1 MSYLDVAAR
10 LYRYSFTDTLLIHA
24 QRPDATACAELEL
37 WNQKMSRWV
46 NRGAKGIALLDDTG
60 PRTRLRY
67 VFDIADTHLVRGG
80 RTPLLWNLDS
90 REHEQAILDHLADT
104 YGLSQTDSMNTA
116 LMELAQ
122 QLTADN
128 LDEAMDG
135 LAYEVAGTFLEE
147 LDEDNI
153 RVRFREL
160 MTNSIFYTLSRRC
173 GQEPMAVLDDD
184 DFIRIVDFNKL
195 PVLSF
200 LGNAVSEQCEAVLF
214 DIGRE
219 MRKIYKKEITQQLEK
234 SVDSLYNTNT
244 DFSTLK
250 RENKE
255 TTTKGGQEN
264 GVDVLP
270 QGRLSVPES
279 GREGRAA
286 DHREVRDAAQDVP
299 ERESQ
304 ELVSEYADERQAE
317 PASGADRGSSGEP
330 GGNPAGQP
338 EREVSGTEQGAGPA
352 GMGGAPEQPD
362 GDGRRDRLEG
372 IGVQL
377 TESTTEQDLSEAEE
391 EIASAFSLPDLPT
404 VEQQIRAIEAPIQA
418 RYADEIALDPE
429 VVDEILR
436 TGSNRSK
443 GQLRLIYNFMVEE
456 TPEEY
461 TEFVKNE
468 YGTGGKGFEIDGAKY
483 AVWFDDLGLRIAA
496 GSTAKGGTIVNAF
509 LSWEDVSNRIH
520 ELLRQG
526 EYAPQAVLDA
536 ARQNALQEHAQTLAY
551 MERDLAD
558 GVAEAVFQDT
568 EIFRGGFP
576 ELTDRLAALLDDTD
590 FLTDLNERL
599 SALGEAYVEDKDLMR
614 MHFYKPDKVAALF
627 QQFAKPYQNYAARED
642 FHWNEYKKFITED
655 EINAYFTRGSNYS
668 DSRLAIYS
676 FFLNHEDKKERADF
690 LKDHY
695 GIGGSSHAL
704 CGADDSHE
712 DHDGRGI
719 ALERGSYG
727 NPDASVHLNW
737 NQAAGRIDQLI
748 RDSEYLKPAD
758 YSRMP
763 VYEQERMAMWVMTF
777 YHHLPNEVERP
788 YPQDLYHEEG
798 RKALVE
804 KLADPEQAAELL
816 EQMDNALL
824 SVPLDSE
831 EYRDKSELLFFLHQY
846 VEGTYTI
853 FPEKKQAV
861 EIAVPEQGQMSMF
874 DFMEQEPQS
883 KEQSIVATVE
893 KPRKA
898 KVVARY
904 QSTVMMQ
911 AGYIEDIAILQYPDG
926 KFYNHYN
933 YDEETGTGAAE
944 TGPFNSLNDAKAVI
958 RQTREDAK
966 AVESFENQPKQMYSR
981 ENGSFLYLGNNHL
994 YRIERSN
1001 AHDVYLKDMENSA
1014 VAGRVIPLPSYSET
1028 LAKNPLNDFLKLD
1041 ADHTQKD
1048 SRSIYKECLYTLL
1061 EKVERSEI
1069 YPLLRDRDTT
1079 EEEAENLIRE
1089 KIEDLFASGEVENA
1103 IYSEAIDTWAHFGEW
1118 IQEDI
1123 FQHTYQDVIT
1133 DRRDAVALYQD
1144 SMDAPQWVRGIM
1156 VPYTAEEKTVEPI
1169 LQSLP
1174 LDAANEYNA
1183 LKERYP
1189 DALVG
1194 YEQYG
1199 NFEFY
1204 GEDAKRV
1211 SELLGSKLLEKETA
1225 LGKVEVSGFLRE
1237 QWISQAMKLWK
1248 QGESI
1253 YLSGQQ
1259 EDGTHA
1265 QTKYFRREEYLPVN
1279 TIIELDD
1286 REFRVDSVDFGN
1298 RTVSLQ
1304 DMTLAK
1310 EARYPIFRTEPLEY
1324 IRHLYEQADVPMEEA
1339 VEITVFTAL
1348 HNAGVAYEN
1357 FSPEQM
1363 DVIYSVAESGGALE
1377 DLLNPE
1383 FPPEQMQLIADVQN
1397 RTDAISR
1404 AAAEEALEP
1413 LTQQPMTP
1421 AEVNHARRQHNLPLE
1436 NGAVEQPAPPKQEPI
1451 NFHIED
1457 NDLGAGGPKT
1467 KYKANVEAIR
1477 LLKTLDVEQRQ
1488 ATVEEQ
1494 EILSRYVGWGG
1505 IPQAFDENNADWSK
1519 EYAELESLLTADEY
1533 KEARASTLNAFYT
1546 SPTVIKAMYEALGNM
1561 GLSKGNVLE
1570 PSCGVGNFMGLVPDS
1585 MEKIRM
1591 YGVELDSISGRIAQQ
1606 LYQKNKIA
1614 VQGFET
1620 MQFPD
1625 SFFDCVVGN
1634 VPFGNYKVPD
1644 KRYDRHNFLI
1654 HDYFIAKSLDLVRPG
1669 GVVAVVTSSGTM
1681 DKKDSSVREY
1691 LANRADLVGAI
1702 RLPNNAF
1709 QRNANTSVVAD
1720 ILFLQKRDRAAVER
1734 ADWVD
1739 LGETPDGY
1747 SINQYFAQHPEM
1759 VLGEITT
1766 ESTQYGK
1773 QETTVKPIE
1782 GADLAKQ
1789 LKEAVGNIHATITE
1803 PEISDDEL
1811 DVQEEP
1817 IPADPSVKNFSF
1829 TNVDGQI
1836 YYRENSFM
1844 NKVELPAV
1852 TAERVLGMIALRETT
1867 RKLLDCQLHDGSDAE
1882 VQLLQNDLLK
1892 QYKAFTAQYGLINST
1907 ANKRAFRQDSSYC
1920 LLASLEILDEEKNLK
1935 RLADIFTKRTIRKPE
1950 PVTSVDTPSEAL
1962 ALSIG
1967 EKAKVDVP
1975 FMAQLCGKSEQEV
1988 TDELAGAIFRNPVTQ
2003 QWETSDE
2010 YLSGNV
2016 REKLATAE
2024 TFAANHAEYQI
2035 NVDYLKRVQPKDLDA
2050 SEIEVRLGANWV
2062 KPEYIT
2068 QFMREVFKTPNYYV
2082 GSDIKA
2088 TYSEISGAWNISGK
2102 SLDRGNPLVTNTY
2115 GTLRVNGYKLL
2126 EDALNLRDTKIYDTI
2141 HDADG
2146 DHRVLNKQ
2154 ETMLAQQAQE
2164 SIREAFKQWIFKDLD
2179 RREDLCA
2186 TYNRIFNAIRPREYD
2201 GSHIRFEGMTPEIS
2215 LMPHQKNAVA
2225 HILYGNN
2232 TLLAHCVGAGK
2243 TFQMIAAGMESRR
2256 LGLSQKNLYVVP
2268 NHLTEQWGADFLRL
2282 YPNANVLVATKKD
2295 FEPSNRK
2302 QFCSRIATGDYDAIV
2317 IGHSQFER
2325 VPLSPERQK
2334 AIIER
2339 QIDDIT
2345 LALADARSEDSRSF
2359 TVKQM
2364 EKTKKTL
2371 EAKLQRLNDQT
2382 RKDDVVTFE
2391 ELGVDRLFVDES
2403 HFYKNMFLYTK
2414 MRNIAGIAQ
2423 TDAQKS
2429 SDMFAKCQYLDELT
2443 GGKGVTFATGT
2454 PVSNSMVELYTIMRY
2469 LQYDTLQKMGL
2480 SHFDDWAASFG
2491 ETVTAIEL
2499 SPEGTGYRAK
2509 TRFARFFNLPEL
2521 ISLFKESADVQTADM
2536 LNLPVPE
2543 AEYINEV
2550 LKPSETQEEMVSSF
2564 ADRAE
2569 AVRNG
2574 NVNPRFD
2581 NMLKITNDGRKLAL
2595 DQRLMNDMLPDEPE
2609 SKVNRCVDNAF
2620 KVWEESAPDKG
2631 TQLIFCDLSTPKAD
2645 GTFNVYDD
2653 VREKLVARGV
2663 PREEVAF
2670 IHEYNTETKKA
2681 DLFAKVRAGQ
2691 VRILMGSTPKLGA
2704 GTNIQDRLIALHH
2717 LDCPWKP
2724 SDLEQQ
2730 EGRILRQG
2738 NRNKQVK
2745 IYRYVTENT
2754 FDSYMWQILENKQ
2767 KFISQIMTSKS
2778 PVRACDDVDDT
2789 ALSYAEIKALA
2800 TGNPY
2805 IKEKMDLDIQV
2816 SKLKLLKANHTSQ
2829 IYSLESDIAR
2839 RYPREIAVAQGQ
2851 IEALKTDMEAAKP
2864 LLAQDKD
2871 HFSMEISGKV
2881 YTERKEAGA
2890 AIIEAC
2896 KALKAAGAEGRIG
2909 SYGAFELHSR
2919 FDNFDKVFRLS
2930 IKGAWN
2936 YSMEV
2941 GKDPQGNILRVT
2953 NALASIERTLP
2964 QVERRLE
2971 NLEQQLVQA
2980 KEEAK
2985 RPFAQEVELA
2995 EKSARLAELNS
3006 LLNMDEKGSEDALG
3020 VDEGAAET
3028 EVADRPRQPVN
3039 YAGRVA
3045 ERTADDVRKP
3055 SVLAQLHAKQAGRS
3069 AEPQK
3074 SQKRKS
3080 HEMEL

>member
-1 MSYLDVAAR
+1 MPQINDIRELAQQNARYVSNSPQDWMSYLDVAAR
-10 LYRYSFTDTLLIHA
+10 LYRYSFTDALLIHA

-60 PRTRLRY
+60 PRTKLRY

-80 RTPLLWNLDS
+80 KTPLLWNLDS
-90 REHEQAILDHLADT
+90 HEHEQAILDHLADT

-116 LMELAQ
+116 LLELAQ

-135 LAYEVAGTFLEE
+135 LAYEVKDTFLEE

-173 GQEPMAVLDDD
+173 GQEPLDVLDDD

-219 MRKIYKKEITQQLEK
+219 MRKIYKKEITQHLEK

-244 DFSTLK
+244 DFNALK
-250 RENKE
+250 RETE
-255 TTTKGGQEN
+255 DTTTKGGQEN

-286 DHREVRDAAQDVP
+286 DYREVRDAAQDVP
-299 ERESQ
+299 EREPK

-317 PASGADRGSSGEP
+317 PASGADRGSSGES
-330 GGNPAGQP
+330 GGNPAGQS
-338 EREVSGTEQGAGPA
+338 EREVSGTEQGERPA
-352 GMGGAPEQPD
+352 GMGGTSEQPD
-362 GDGRRDRLEG
+362 GDGRRNRLEG
-372 IGVQL
+372 IGIQL
-377 TESTTEQDLSEAEE
+377 TEPTTEQDLSEAEE
-391 EIASAFSLPDLPT
+391 EIASAFSFPDLPT

-418 RYADEIALDPE
+418 RYADEIALDSE

-443 GQLRLIYNFMVEE
+443 GQLRLIYNFMVEK

-468 YGTGGKGFEIDGAKY
+468 YGTGGKGFEIGGAKY

-496 GSTAKGGTIVNAF
+496 GSTAKGGTVVNAF
-509 LSWEDVSNRIH
+509 LSWED
-520 ELLRQG
+520 
-526 EYAPQAVLDA
+526 
-536 ARQNALQEHAQTLAY
+536 
-551 MERDLAD
+551 
-558 GVAEAVFQDT
+558 
-568 EIFRGGFP
+568 
-576 ELTDRLAALLDDTD
+576 
-590 FLTDLNERL
+590 
-599 SALGEAYVEDKDLMR
+599 
-614 MHFYKPDKVAALF
+614 
-627 QQFAKPYQNYAARED
+627 
-642 FHWNEYKKFITED
+642 
-655 EINAYFTRGSNYS
+655 
-668 DSRLAIYS
+668 
-676 FFLNHEDKKERADF
+676 
-690 LKDHY
+690 
-695 GIGGSSHAL
+695 
-704 CGADDSHE
+704 
-712 DHDGRGI
+712 
-719 ALERGSYG
+719 
-727 NPDASVHLNW
+727 
-737 NQAAGRIDQLI
+737 
-748 RDSEYLKPAD
+748 
-758 YSRMP
+758 
-763 VYEQERMAMWVMTF
+763 
-777 YHHLPNEVERP
+777 
-788 YPQDLYHEEG
+788 
-798 RKALVE
+798 
-804 KLADPEQAAELL
+804 
-816 EQMDNALL
+816 ALL
-824 SVPLDSE
+824 SVPLDSG
-831 EYRDKSELLFFLHQY
+831 EYERKAESLSILHQY

-853 FPEKKQAV
+853 FPEKKRAV

-874 DFMEQEPQS
+874 DFMEQEPQA
-883 KEQSIVATVE
+883 KEQST
-893 KPRKA
+893 
-898 KVVARY
+898 
-904 QSTVMMQ
+904 
-911 AGYIEDIAILQYPDG
+911 
-926 KFYNHYN
+926 
-933 YDEETGTGAAE
+933 AA
-944 TGPFNSLNDAKAVI
+944 
-958 RQTREDAK
+958 
-966 AVESFENQPKQMYSR
+966 AVEEPPKDVSIADEKSSEQTLQP
-981 ENGSFLYLGNNHL
+981 
-994 YRIERSN
+994 
-1001 AHDVYLKDMENSA
+1001 
-1014 VAGRVIPLPSYSET
+1014 
-1028 LAKNPLNDFLKLD
+1028 
-1041 ADHTQKD
+1041 
-1048 SRSIYKECLYTLL
+1048 
-1061 EKVERSEI
+1061 
-1069 YPLLRDRDTT
+1069 
-1079 EEEAENLIRE
+1079 
-1089 KIEDLFASGEVENA
+1089 
-1103 IYSEAIDTWAHFGEW
+1103 
-1118 IQEDI
+1118 
-1123 FQHTYQDVIT
+1123 
-1133 DRRDAVALYQD
+1133 
-1144 SMDAPQWVRGIM
+1144 
-1156 VPYTAEEKTVEPI
+1156 
-1169 LQSLP
+1169 LP
-1174 LDAANEYNA
+1174 LDAANEYNT

-1211 SELLGSKLLEKETA
+1211 SELLSSKLLEKETA
-1225 LGKVEVSGFLRE
+1225 LGKVKVSGFPRE
-1237 QWISQAMKLWK
+1237 QWVSQAMKLWK

-1279 TIIELDD
+1279 TIVELDD
-1286 REFRVDSVDFGN
+1286 REFRVDSVNFEQG
-1298 RTVSLQ
+1298 TVSLQ

-1348 HNAGVAYEN
+1348 HNAGVAYED

-1363 DVIYSVAESGGALE
+1363 DVIYSVAESGGELE
-1377 DLLNPE
+1377 ELLNPD

-1404 AAAEEALEP
+1404 AAAEEVLEP
-1413 LTQQPMTP
+1413 LTKQPMTP
-1421 AEVNHARRQHNLPLE
+1421 AEVNHARRQHNLPLDSE
-1436 NGAVEQPAPPKQEPI
+1436 AETEQPVQPKQEPM
-1451 NFHIED
+1451 NFRITD
-1457 NDLGAGGPKT
+1457 DDLGAGGPKT

-1477 LLKTLDVEQRQ
+1477 VLQTLDAEQRQ
-1488 ATVEEQ
+1488 ATAEEQ

-1505 IPQAFDENNADWSK
+1505 IPQAFDENNAEWLK
-1519 EYAELESLLTADEY
+1519 EYAELQSLLTADEY

-1570 PSCGVGNFMGLVPDS
+1570 PSCGVGNFMGLVPVS

-1709 QRNANTSVVAD
+1709 QRNANTGVVAD

-1739 LGETPDGY
+1739 LGETSEGY

-1773 QETTVKPIE
+1773 QEITVKPIE

-1789 LKEAVGNIHATITE
+1789 LKEAVGNIQATITE

-1811 DVQEEP
+1811 EVQEEP

-1882 VQLLQNDLLK
+1882 VQLLQNELK
-1892 QYKAFTAQYGLINST
+1892 QQYTAFKAQYGLINST

-1975 FMAQLCGKSEQEV
+1975 FMVQLCGKPEQEI

-2024 TFAANHAEYQI
+2024 TFVANHAEYQI

-2068 QFMREVFKTPNYYV
+2068 QFMKEVFKTPNYYA
-2082 GSDIKA
+2082 GIDIKA

-2334 AIIER
+2334 AIVER

-2364 EKTKKTL
+2364 EKTKKML
-2371 EAKLQRLNDQT
+2371 EAKLQKLNDQT

-2499 SPEGTGYRAK
+2499 SPEGY
-2509 TRFARFFNLPEL
+2509 NL
-2521 ISLFKESADVQTADM
+2521 V
-2536 LNLPVPE
+2536 
-2543 AEYINEV
+2543 
-2550 LKPSETQEEMVSSF
+2550 
-2564 ADRAE
+2564 
-2569 AVRNG
+2569 
-2574 NVNPRFD
+2574 
-2581 NMLKITNDGRKLAL
+2581 GR
-2595 DQRLMNDMLPDEPE
+2595 
-2609 SKVNRCVDNAF
+2609 
-2620 KVWEESAPDKG
+2620 
-2631 TQLIFCDLSTPKAD
+2631 
-2645 GTFNVYDD
+2645 
-2653 VREKLVARGV
+2653 
-2663 PREEVAF
+2663 
-2670 IHEYNTETKKA
+2670 
-2681 DLFAKVRAGQ
+2681 
-2691 VRILMGSTPKLGA
+2691 
-2704 GTNIQDRLIALHH
+2704 
-2717 LDCPWKP
+2717 
-2724 SDLEQQ
+2724 
-2730 EGRILRQG
+2730 
-2738 NRNKQVK
+2738 
-2745 IYRYVTENT
+2745 
-2754 FDSYMWQILENKQ
+2754 
-2767 KFISQIMTSKS
+2767 
-2778 PVRACDDVDDT
+2778 
-2789 ALSYAEIKALA
+2789 
-2800 TGNPY
+2800 
-2805 IKEKMDLDIQV
+2805 
-2816 SKLKLLKANHTSQ
+2816 
-2829 IYSLESDIAR
+2829 
-2839 RYPREIAVAQGQ
+2839 
-2851 IEALKTDMEAAKP
+2851 
-2864 LLAQDKD
+2864 
-2871 HFSMEISGKV
+2871 
-2881 YTERKEAGA
+2881 
-2890 AIIEAC
+2890 
-2896 KALKAAGAEGRIG
+2896 
-2909 SYGAFELHSR
+2909 
-2919 FDNFDKVFRLS
+2919 
-2930 IKGAWN
+2930 
-2936 YSMEV
+2936 
-2941 GKDPQGNILRVT
+2941 
-2953 NALASIERTLP
+2953 
-2964 QVERRLE
+2964 
-2971 NLEQQLVQA
+2971 
-2980 KEEAK
+2980 
-2985 RPFAQEVELA
+2985 
-2995 EKSARLAELNS
+2995 
-3006 LLNMDEKGSEDALG
+3006 
-3020 VDEGAAET
+3020 
-3028 EVADRPRQPVN
+3028 
-3039 YAGRVA
+3039 
-3045 ERTADDVRKP
+3045 
-3055 SVLAQLHAKQAGRS
+3055 
-3069 AEPQK
+3069 
-3074 SQKRKS
+3074 
-3080 HEMEL
+3080 

>member
-1 MSYLDVAAR
+1 MPQINDIRELAQQNARYVSNSPQDWMSYLDVAAR

-60 PRTRLRY
+60 PRTKLRY

-80 RTPLLWNLDS
+80 KTPLLWNLDS
-90 REHEQAILDHLADT
+90 HEHEQAILDHLADT
-104 YGLSQTDSMNTA
+104 YGLLQTDSMNTA

-135 LAYEVAGTFLEE
+135 LAYEVADTFLEE

-173 GQEPMAVLDDD
+173 GQEPMNVLDDD

-250 RENKE
+250 RETKE

-299 ERESQ
+299 EREPQ
-304 ELVSEYADERQAE
+304 ELVSEYADERQTE
-317 PASGADRGSSGEP
+317 PASGADRESSGEP
-330 GGNPAGQP
+330 DGNPGGQP
-338 EREVSGTEQGAGPA
+338 EREVSGTEQGEGPA
-352 GMGGAPEQPD
+352 GMGGTPEQPD
-362 GDGRRDRLEG
+362 GNGRGDRLEG

-377 TESTTEQDLSEAEE
+377 TEPTTEQDLSEAEE

-404 VEQQIRAIEAPIQA
+404 VEQQIRAIEAPIRA

-429 VVDEILR
+429 VVDKILR

-443 GQLRLIYNFMVEE
+443 GQLRLIYNFMVEK

-468 YGTGGKGFEIDGAKY
+468 YGTGGKGFEIDGSKY
-483 AVWFDDLGLRIAA
+483 AGWFDDLGLRIAV
-496 GSTAKGGTIVNAF
+496 GSTAKGGTIANAF

-536 ARQNALQEHAQTLAY
+536 ARQNALQEHAQTMAY

-576 ELTDRLAALLDDTD
+576 ELTDRLAGLLDDTD

-627 QQFAKPYQNYAARED
+627 QQFAKPYQNFAARD
-642 FHWNEYKKFITED
+642 GFHWNEYKKFITED

-758 YSRMP
+758 YSRMS
-763 VYEQERMAMWVMTF
+763 VYERERMAMRVMGF

-788 YPQDLYHEEG
+788 FPQDLYHEEG

-804 KLADPEQAAELL
+804 KLADPEQSAELL

-831 EYRDKSELLFFLHQY
+831 EYKGKAESLSVLHQY

-853 FPEKKQAV
+853 FPEKKRAV

-883 KEQSIVATVE
+883 KEQSTAAAVE
-893 KPRKA
+893 KPRK
-898 KVVARY
+898 
-904 QSTVMMQ
+904 
-911 AGYIEDIAILQYPDG
+911 EL
-926 KFYNHYN
+926 
-933 YDEETGTGAAE
+933 
-944 TGPFNSLNDAKAVI
+944 
-958 RQTREDAK
+958 
-966 AVESFENQPKQMYSR
+966 YSR
-981 ENGSFLYLGNNHL
+981 ENGSFLYLENDHL
-994 YRIERSN
+994 YRVERSN
-1001 AHDVYLKDMENSA
+1001 AYDVYLKDMENSA
-1014 VAGRVIPLPSYSET
+1014 VAGRVISVQSYDET

-1079 EEEAENLIRE
+1079 EEKAENLIRE

-1103 IYSEAIDTWAHFGEW
+1103 VYSEAIDTWAHFGEW

-1123 FQHTYQDVIT
+1123 FQRTYQDVIT

-1144 SMDAPQWVRGIM
+1144 SMDAPQWVRGMM
-1156 VPYTAEEKTVEPI
+1156 VPYVAEEKTVEPA
-1169 LQSLP
+1169 LQPLP
-1174 LDAANEYNA
+1174 LDAANEYNT

-1194 YEQYG
+1194 YEQHG

-1211 SELLGSKLLEKETA
+1211 SELLGSKLLEKKTA
-1225 LGKVEVSGFLRE
+1225 LGKVEVSGFPRE
-1237 QWISQAMKLWK
+1237 QWVSQAMKLWK
-1248 QGESI
+1248 QGENV

-1279 TIIELDD
+1279 TIVELDD
-1286 REFRVDSVDFGN
+1286 REFRVDSVNFEQG
-1298 RTVSLQ
+1298 TVSLQ

-1310 EARYPIFRTEPLEY
+1310 EAQYPIFRTEPLEY
-1324 IRHLYEQADVPMEEA
+1324 IRHLYEQADMPLEEA
-1339 VEITVFTAL
+1339 VEATVFAAL
-1348 HNAGVAYEN
+1348 HNAGVAYED

-1363 DVIYSVAESGGALE
+1363 DVIYSVAESGGELE
-1377 DLLNPE
+1377 SLLNPD

-1421 AEVNHARRQHNLPLE
+1421 AEVNHARRQHNLPLDS
-1436 NGAVEQPAPPKQEPI
+1436 GAIELPAQPKQEPM
-1451 NFHIED
+1451 NFRITD
-1457 NDLGAGGPKT
+1457 DDLGAGGPKT

-1477 LLKTLDVEQRQ
+1477 LLKTLDAEQRQ
-1488 ATVEEQ
+1488 ATAEEQ

-1505 IPQAFDENNADWSK
+1505 IPQAFDESNAEWSK
-1519 EYAELESLLTADEY
+1519 EYAELQSLLTADEY

-1734 ADWVD
+1734 ADWID
-1739 LGETPDGY
+1739 LGETLKGY

-1782 GADLAKQ
+1782 GADLAQQ
-1789 LKEAVGNIHATITE
+1789 LKEAVRNIQATITE

-1882 VQLLQNDLLK
+1882 VQLLQNELK
-1892 QYKAFTAQYGLINST
+1892 QQYTAFKAQYGLINST
-1907 ANKRAFRQDSSYC
+1907 ANKRTFRQDSSYC

-1975 FMAQLCGKSEQEV
+1975 FMVQLCGKPEQEI

-2068 QFMREVFKTPNYYV
+2068 QFMKEVFKTPNYYA
-2082 GSDIKA
+2082 GIDIKA

-2102 SLDRGNPLVTNTY
+2102 SLDRGNPLVANTY
-2115 GTLRVNGYKLL
+2115 GTLRVNAYKLL

-2334 AIIER
+2334 AIVER

-2371 EAKLQRLNDQT
+2371 EAKLQKLNDQT

-2536 LNLPVPE
+2536 LNLPVPQ

-2595 DQRLMNDMLPDEPE
+2595 DQRLMNEMLPDEPE

-2645 GTFNVYDD
+2645 GAFNVYDD

-2839 RYPREIAVAQGQ
+2839 RYPREIAAAKGQ

-2871 HFSMEISGKV
+2871 HFAIEISGKV
-2881 YTERKEAGA
+2881 YTERKEAGV

-2896 KALKAAGAEGRIG
+2896 KALKAAGTEGRIG

-2919 FDNFDKVFRLS
+2919 FDNFDKTFRLS

-2953 NALASIERTLP
+2953 NALAGIERTLP

-2971 NLEQQLVQA
+2971 NLEQQLAQA

-2985 RPFAQEVELA
+2985 RPFAHEAELA

-3020 VDEGAAET
+3020 VDEDAAET

-3045 ERTADDVRKP
+3045 ERTTDNVRKP
-3055 SVLAQLHAKQAGRS
+3055 SVLAQLHAKQAERT

-3080 HEMEL
+3080 HNMEL